1 MDGQIWNKDAN
12 AEAISQRKRAVEKKE
27 KFS

>member
-1 MDGQIWNKDAN
+1 MDGKIWNKDAN
-12 AEAISQRKRAVEKKE
+12 AETISQSKGVLEKKE